1 MCIKRWKSRFG
12 QNRMCVCHDGS
23 QGQIQ
28 RAIVL
33 KKQEEEE
40 EKKKN

>member
-1 MCIKRWKSRFG
+1 MHKKMEIEIG
-12 QNRMCVCHDGS
+12 QNRMCVCHEGR

-33 KKQEEEE
+33 KKQEE
-40 EKKKN
+40 